1 MTANAPLKGFRVLE
15 LARILA
21 GPWCGQLLADLGAD
35 VVKIEREGAGDDTRQ
50 WGPPFVE
57 GANGGDLGAAY
68 YHACNRGKR
77 CVTADFEREEGR
89 ALVLRLVRRAD
100 VVIENFK
107 VGGLT
112 KYGLD
117 YESVKAINPSI
128 IYCSITGF
136 GQDGPYAPRAGYDF
150 LIQGMAGP
158 MHLTGQKDGPPTK
171 SGVAMTD
178 IFTGLYAAN
187 AIQAALLRR
196 MQTGQGAF
204 IDCALFDSQVA
215 VLGYQ
220 ALNYLVTGDEPHRAG
235 NSHPNIV
242 PYDVF
247 PVSDGDL
254 IIAAGNDHQY
264 RKLCEALGADELG
277 SDPRFAV
284 SRDRV
289 ARRDELT
296 AILHALT
303 RQFTRAALLE
313 KLDALGVPAGPIN
326 SVGEVFA
333 DPQIIARGM
342 ELKIEN
348 PLAASGFTPG
358 VRAPVVMDGQALTAP
373 RPAPGLGQHNAEVLA
388 DVNWGG

>member
-1 MTANAPLKGFRVLE
+1 
-15 LARILA
+15 
-21 GPWCGQLLADLGAD
+21 
-35 VVKIEREGAGDDTRQ
+35 
-50 WGPPFVE
+50 
-57 GANGGDLGAAY
+57 
-68 YHACNRGKR
+68 
-77 CVTADFEREEGR
+77 
-89 ALVLRLVRRAD
+89 
-100 VVIENFK
+100 
-107 VGGLT
+107 
-112 KYGLD
+112 
-117 YESVKAINPSI
+117 
-128 IYCSITGF
+128 
-136 GQDGPYAPRAGYDF
+136 
-150 LIQGMAGP
+150 MAGP
-158 MHLTGQKDGPPTK
+158 MHLTGQKEGPPTK

-196 MQTGQGAF
+196 TRTGEGAY

-235 NSHPNIV
+235 NSHPNIA

-264 RKLCEALGADELG
+264 RKLCEALGAPQLG
-277 SDPRFAV
+277 SDPRFAI

-289 ARRDELT
+289 LNRDDLT

-303 RQFTRAALLE
+303 RRCTRAGLLA
-313 KLDALGVPAGPIN
+313 KLDAAGVPAGPIN
-326 SVGEVFA
+326 SVGDVFA

-342 ELKIEN
+342 ALKIEN

-358 VRAPVVMDGQALTAP
+358 VRAPIMIDGQALCAP
-373 RPAPGLGQHNAEVLA
+373 RPAPGLGQHNDDVLA
-388 DVNWGG
+388 DLNWGG